1 MNKKTLI
8 RSFVLVAVFQLVIL
22 AGEYLSSV
30 YPLWTGKPA
39 VLEIVPLD
47 PRSLFRGNYVHLD
60 YDIADLDER
69 VIDEMLHLKTGAVA
83 YVHLTERNGV
93 FRANNVTAE
102 APEEGIFIRGRVQH
116 FYREDQMVSLS
127 MHYGIEAY
135 FSPREKALAI
145 EEKFRAGQQ
154 DDSAMAYA
162 QVRIASSGKA
172 ALEGILWNLP

>member
-83 YVHLTERNGV
+83 YVHLTERNGI
-93 FRANNVTAE
+93 FRATNVTAE
-102 APEEGIFIRGRVQH
+102 APEEGIYIRGRVQH
-116 FYREDQMVSLS
+116 FYREDQTVSLF
-127 MHYGIEAY
+127 MNYGIEAY
-135 FSPREKALAI
+135 FSPRKKALAI
-145 EEKFRAGQQ
+145 EEKFRKGQE
-154 DDSAMAYA
+154 DDSAMALFSF
-162 QVRIASSGKA
+162 Q
-172 ALEGILWNLP
+172 EGYQQLFYYRVE